1 MGLFAGEFIPAGS
14 HVGEYCGLKL
24 QGGREEAAELRKKK
38 QDTHVKR
45 LGSRMHGEFFD
56 GCITK
61 QMPLSYYLDNGF
73 VGSLINSKGCKF
85 SMQKQVV
92 NVKEVEYDQYYC
104 HPYSRD
110 EGVLTCR
117 TFYVTLVDLEP
128 SNEIITDYS
137 NNYRLI
143 HLPETDNAIN
153 KACKSCQHRL
163 TSGCD

>member
-14 HVGEYCGLKL
+14 HVGEYGGLKL
-24 QGGREEAAELRKKK
+24 QGGREEAAELLKKK

-56 GCITK
+56 GRVTK
-61 QMPLSYYLDNGF
+61 TMPLSYYVDNGF
-73 VGSLINSKGCKF
+73 VGSLINSKGGKF

-92 NVKEVEYDQYYC
+92 NVKEVEYNQYYC

-110 EGVLTCR
+110 EGVVTCR

-128 SNEIITDYS
+128 GDEIITDYG
-137 NNYRLI
+137 NNYRSI
-143 HLPETDNAIN
+143 HLPETDDAIN
-153 KACKSCQHRL
+153 KACKSCQH
-163 TSGCD
+163 